1 MTFPAP
7 LRTLTAILLGA
18 AVLIG
23 CDSFVDKAPISNPS
37 RANFYQT
44 QEDFETAIAGAYDA
58 LQLTG
63 TFSNNYWMLYEM
75 RGDNTDQGP
84 DQTGLAQKIALLNR
98 FEETTTNELVQQAWI
113 DTYDGIERVNVI
125 LGQLE
130 NLPDG
135 SFKDRIR
142 GEALFLRSLFY
153 YHAAVAW
160 GNITLKTEPTIGPD
174 DAANVSNQTGGPG
187 AVYQQIAQDLET
199 AQNLLPNQSDYTES
213 EAWKASS
220 AAANTLLGKV
230 YLTMG
235 NQSEAQSVLQRVI
248 DNSQEDGVPRLLN
261 NYSDLWG
268 PANENNA
275 ESIFEVQ
282 YTTTSGEGSPFTNT
296 FSPSSDL
303 QTGEGLA
310 ENRPT
315 PSMENAYLDESG
327 PRFRASMDTSYVNS
341 EGETVLARY
350 ITKYESDPF
359 ANFEA
364 ENNWIVLRYAD
375 VLLMMAEAIGPTGT
389 TADGRNGWDLIDEV
403 RDRSLPAS
411 QHDVDRS
418 GNFYEQLLRERRVEL
433 AFENHRWPDLKRFEQ
448 YLNGVAFDR
457 VSDEISGLTQ
467 DDFNLLFPIPQREV
481 DVAGLDQN
489 DGYAGGGGGS

>member
-1 MTFPAP
+1 MTFSAP
-7 LRTLTAILLGA
+7 LRFLTAVALTLALVVG
-18 AVLIG
+18 G
-23 CDSFVDKAPISNPS
+23 CDSFVDKSPISNPS
-37 RANFYQT
+37 RASFYESP
-44 QEDFETAIAGAYDA
+44 EDFETALAGAYDA

-63 TFSNNYWMLYEM
+63 TFSNNYWMLFEM
-75 RGDNTDQGP
+75 RADNTDQGP

-113 DTYDGIERVNVI
+113 DTYDGIERTNII
-125 LGQLE
+125 LDQID

-135 SFKDRIR
+135 DLKDQVR
-142 GEALFLRSLFY
+142 GEALFLRSLYY

-160 GNITLKTEPTIGPD
+160 GNITLKTASTRGPD
-174 DAANVSNQTGGPG
+174 EAAQTTGQTDGPG
-187 AVYQQIAQDLET
+187 AVYEQIAGDLET
-199 AQNLLPNQSDYTES
+199 AQGLLPASYDGGAAY
-213 EAWKASS
+213 KASS
-220 AAANTLLGKV
+220 GAANALLGKV

-235 NQSEAQSVLQRVI
+235 QQSDAQTALQRVI
-248 DNSQEDGVPRLLN
+248 DSGEYRLLN
-261 NYSDLWG
+261 DYGDLWG
-268 PANENNA
+268 PSNENND

-282 YTTTSGEGSPFTNT
+282 YTPAGGEGSPFTNT

-315 PSMENAYLDESG
+315 PSMENAYLDKTG
-327 PRFRASMDTSYVNS
+327 ARFQASMDTSYVDAES
-341 EGETVLARY
+341 ETQIARF

-389 TADGRNGWDLIDEV
+389 TADGRNGWDLVDEV
-403 RDRSLPAS
+403 RDRSLPDP
-411 QHDVDRS
+411 QFDVNRGGD
-418 GNFYEQLLRERRVEL
+418 FFAQLLRERQVEL

-448 YLNGVAFDR
+448 YIDGVAFDR
-457 VSDEISGLTQ
+457 VSDELGGLTQ
-467 DDFNLLFPIPQREV
+467 DNFNLLYPIPQREV

>member
-1 MTFPAP
+1 MTYSAP
-7 LRTLTAILLGA
+7 LRACT
-18 AVLIG
+18 AVLVAAALLVSG
-23 CDSFVDKAPISNPS
+23 CDSFVDKEPISNPS
-37 RANFYQT
+37 RANFYQS

-63 TFSNNYWMLYEM
+63 TVSNNYWMLFEM

-98 FEETTTNELVQQAWI
+98 FEETTTNELVQQSWI
-113 DTYDGIERVNVI
+113 DTYDGIERCNVI
-125 LGQLE
+125 LDQID

-135 SFKDRIR
+135 NFKEQVR

-160 GNITLKTEPTIGPD
+160 GNVTLKTEATQGPD
-174 DAANVSNQTGGPG
+174 DAANTIDQTDGPG
-187 AVYQQIAQDLET
+187 AVYQQIVGDLET
-199 AQNLLPNQSDYTES
+199 AQGLLPSRSDYS
-213 EAWKASS
+213 EAQAWKASS
-220 AAANTLLGKV
+220 GAANTLLGRV

-235 NQSEAQSVLQRVI
+235 QPGDAETALQRVI
-248 DNSQEDGVPRLLN
+248 DSGEYRLIDDYGN
-261 NYSDLWG
+261 LWG
-268 PANENNA
+268 PANENNP

-282 YTTTSGEGSPFTNT
+282 YTATSGEGSPFTNT

-315 PSMENAYLDESG
+315 PSMEAAYLDTDG
-327 PRFRASMDTSYVNS
+327 PRFRASMDTSYVDAD
-341 EGETVLARY
+341 GETQFDRY
-350 ITKYESDPF
+350 VTKYESDPF

-364 ENNWIVLRYAD
+364 ENNWIMFRYAD
-375 VLLMMAEAIGPTGT
+375 VLLMMAEALGPSTR
-389 TADGRNGWDLIDEV
+389 AWDLIDGWDLIDEV
-403 RDRSLPAS
+403 RDRSLPDP
-411 QHDVDRS
+411 QYDVDRS
-418 GNFYEQLLRERRVEL
+418 GDFYEQLLRERRVEL

-448 YLNGVAFDR
+448 YIDGVAFNR
-457 VSDEISGLTQ
+457 VAEEVDGLTQ
-467 DDFNLLFPIPQREV
+467 NDFNLLFPIPQREV

-489 DGYAGGGGGS
+489 PGYGGGGGGS

>member
-1 MTFPAP
+1 MTYSAP
-7 LRTLTAILLGA
+7 LRYSAAALLTAALLVG
-18 AVLIG
+18 G
-23 CDSFVDKAPISNPS
+23 CDSFVDKEPISNPS
-37 RANFYQT
+37 RANFYQSP
-44 QEDFETAIAGAYDA
+44 EDFETAIAGAYDA

-63 TFSNNYWMLYEM
+63 TVSNNYWMLFEM

-98 FEETTTNELVQQAWI
+98 FQETTTNELLQQAWI
-113 DTYDGIERVNVI
+113 DTYDGIERCNVI
-125 LGQLE
+125 LGQID

-135 SFKDRIR
+135 DFKERVR

-160 GNITLKTEPTIGPD
+160 ESITLKTEATQGPD
-174 DAANVSNQTGGPG
+174 DAANTTTQTDGPG
-187 AVYQQIAQDLET
+187 AVYEQITGDLET
-199 AQNLLPNQSDYTES
+199 AQGLLPAEYDAES
-213 EAWKASS
+213 NAGKATSG
-220 AAANTLLGKV
+220 AANALLGKV

-235 NQSEAQSVLQRVI
+235 QQGEAETALQRVI
-248 DNSQEDGVPRLLN
+248 DSNVYQLVDDYG
-261 NYSDLWG
+261 DLWG

-282 YTTTSGEGSPFTNT
+282 YTTTGGEGSPFTNT

-315 PSMENAYLDESG
+315 PSMENAYFDKSG
-327 PRFRASMDTSYVNS
+327 PRFRASMDTSFVNA
-341 EGETVLARY
+341 EGETELARY

-364 ENNWIVLRYAD
+364 ENNWIMLRYAD
-375 VLLMMAEAIGPTGT
+375 VLLMMAEALGPSQR
-389 TADGRNGWDLIDEV
+389 AWDLIDQV
-403 RDRSLPAS
+403 RDRSLPDP
-411 QHDVDRS
+411 QFDVDRS
-418 GNFYEQLLRERRVEL
+418 GDFFEQLLRERRVEL

-448 YLNGVAFDR
+448 YIDGVAEDR
-457 VSDEISGLTQ
+457 VEEELADASG
-467 DDFNLLFPIPQREV
+467 FNLLYPIPQREV
-481 DVAGLDQN
+481 DVADLQQN
-489 DGYAGGGGGS
+489 PGYAGGGGGS